1 MANSLQIYVVCT
13 DKFLFT
19 LGYVTKVTYINKFYQ
34 VNG

>member
-19 LGYVTKVTYINKFYQ
+19 LGYVTKVNY
-34 VNG
+34 VNSFTKYKL